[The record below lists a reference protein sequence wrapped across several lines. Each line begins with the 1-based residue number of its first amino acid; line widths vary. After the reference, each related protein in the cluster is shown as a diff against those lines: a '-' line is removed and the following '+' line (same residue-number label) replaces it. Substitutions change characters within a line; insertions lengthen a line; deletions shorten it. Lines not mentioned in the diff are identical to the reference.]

1 MSILTLKQASHDDL
15 LQAMRMIDHI
25 VSMHDMYKHEVPAE
39 ILHKL
44 YMMVEELDD
53 IIVDHFSEDSE
64 DESDK

>member
-1 MSILTLKQASHDDL
+1 MSILTVKQASHNDL
-15 LQAMRMIDHI
+15 LQAKRMIDHI
-25 VSMHDMYKHEVPAE
+25 VSMHDIYKHEVPKE

-64 DESDK
+64 NKSDK